1 MQKYK
6 KSDYRKKTIFAKILA
21 KVMADIKA
29 LIKSDGFKEFIRFC
43 IVGVIATAIHY
54 GVYLLLNL
62 WINVNVAYTLGYA
75 ISFCCN
81 LFLTAKFTFKKEIT
95 TKRTGG
101 FILCHGVNYLLHM
114 LFLNL
119 FLWIGV
125 AEQWAPIPVY
135 CLVIPINFILVRT
148 VFKRF
153 N

>member
-1 MQKYK
+1 M
-6 KSDYRKKTIFAKILA
+6 
-21 KVMADIKA
+21 VDIKT
-29 LIKSDGFKEFIRFC
+29 LLKGDGFKEFIRFC
-43 IVGVIATAIHY
+43 IVGVIATVIHY
-54 GVYLLLNL
+54 GIYLLLNQ

-81 LFLTAKFTFKKEIT
+81 LILTAKFTFKKEIT

-119 FLWIGV
+119 FLWIGIS
-125 AEQWAPIPVY
+125 EQLAPIPVY
-135 CLVIPINFILVRT
+135 CIVVPINFILVRT
-148 VFKRF
+148 VFRRF